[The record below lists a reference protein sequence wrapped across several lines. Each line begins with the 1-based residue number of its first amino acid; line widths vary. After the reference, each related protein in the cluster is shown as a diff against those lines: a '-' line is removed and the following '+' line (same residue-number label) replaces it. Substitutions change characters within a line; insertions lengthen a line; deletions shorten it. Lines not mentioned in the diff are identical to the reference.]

1 MCSSDLLPEAIRV
14 VNGSEMRGEANR
26 LAAIKAVD
34 TVLGND
40 LEYMKIKDPAAKAK
54 YRQDRINEYMG
65 MLGGQ
70 GGEQPA
76 PQGGQ
81 PAPAGAPITSK
92 AEYDKLPSGAHYV
105 APNGKTYVKG

>member
-1 MCSSDLLPEAIRV
+1 MASLRKVGYILKMETKGLLL
-14 VNGSEMRGEANR
+14 G
-26 LAAIKAVD
+26 LLD

-40 LEYMKIKDPAAKAK
+40 LVYARIKDPAERTK